1 MKKNLDK
8 KFSFLFALSN
18 SKSFIFVLFC
28 FFLLLLQH
36 CMYLKKAD
44 FDLTVVFVLN
54 DQDEDI
60 VMLKY
65 SDLTA

>member
-1 MKKNLDK
+1 
-8 KFSFLFALSN
+8 
-18 SKSFIFVLFC
+18 
-28 FFLLLLQH
+28 
-36 CMYLKKAD
+36 MYLKKAD
-44 FDLTVVFVLN
+44 FDLTVVFDLN